1 MPGYGTRAV
10 GPASHQRTRCKRSTR
25 PRMPI
30 HRPPKPGPA
39 PGLWIS
45 LGTVL
50 AQPGGYPHKKA
61 VPQSCCLSAPGF
73 VQPAAQTLRRRKP
86 APAFRKKGLSTETG
100 LLYYYCYLSI
110 KLLKN
115 NQNRHFGA
123 PFTLC
128 ETQEGG
134 DSGPIRRTDQKTG
147 GDSIRRRD
155 LDGAN
160 TCVWPGRMPR
170 AGTMGA
176 LHRTPLATQLIAKKA
191 YPMRA

>member
-1 MPGYGTRAV
+1 MRSARLWGYRAV
-10 GPASHQRTRCKRSTR
+10 GLASHQRTRCKRSTR

-30 HRPPKPGPA
+30 HRPPKPVPA

-45 LGTVL
+45 LGRVL

-61 VPQSCCLSAPGF
+61 PPQSCCLWAPGF

-115 NQNRHFGA
+115 NQNCHFGA
-123 PFTLC
+123 PSTLC

-134 DSGPIRRTDQKTG
+134 GSGPIRRTDQKTG
-147 GDSIRRRD
+147 GIPSG
-155 LDGAN
+155 DGAR
-160 TCVWPGRMPR
+160 TAPTPASGRDGCRVRGRWVPCI
-170 AGTMGA
+170 A
-176 LHRTPLATQLIAKKA
+176 LR
-191 YPMRA
+191 

>member
-123 PFTLC
+123 HPP
-128 ETQEGG
+128 
-134 DSGPIRRTDQKTG
+134 SV
-147 GDSIRRRD
+147 RRRKVGIAARFGERIKKRGGIPSG
-155 LDGAN
+155 DGTWTAP
-160 TCVWPGRMPR
+160 TPASGRDGCRVRGRWVPCI
-170 AGTMGA
+170 A
-176 LHRTPLATQLIAKKA
+176 LR
-191 YPMRA
+191 

>member
-1 MPGYGTRAV
+1 M

-147 GDSIRRRD
+147 G
-155 LDGAN
+155 GFHPA
-160 TCVWPGRMPR
+160 TGPGRR
-170 AGTMGA
+170 QHLRLAGTDAACGDDGCPA
-176 LHRTPLATQLIAKKA
+176 SHSVS
-191 YPMRA
+191 YPIDS